1 MVIETTA
8 NEFRQTLK
16 TKVDACIR
24 SHDVLRVKRRNGGDF
39 VVLGEEDWRAV
50 EETLYLN
57 QFAGLVDSIHQAA
70 AEPLSDGVA
79 LKDIDF

>member
-1 MVIETTA
+1 VIEVTA

-16 TKVDACIR
+16 SQVDTCIR
-24 SHDVLRVKRRNGGDF
+24 NHEVLRVKRRNGENF
-39 VVLGEEDWRAV
+39 VVLGEDDWRAV

-57 QFAGLVDSIHQAA
+57 QFSGLVHSIHGAA

-79 LKDIDF
+79 LKDIDL

>member
-1 MVIETTA
+1 MIETTA

-16 TKVDACIR
+16 TKVDECI
-24 SHDVLRVKRRNGGDF
+24 SNHEVLRVRRRQGGDF

-57 QFAGLVDSIHQAA
+57 QFPGMVDSIRRAA
-70 AEPLSDGVA
+70 VEPLSDGTI
-79 LKDIDF
+79 LEELNL

>member
-1 MVIETTA
+1 MQETTA
-8 NEFRQTLK
+8 NEFRQALK
-16 TKVDACIR
+16 AKVDACINN
-24 SHDVLRVKRRNGGDF
+24 HDVLRVRRRHGGDF

-70 AEPLSDGVA
+70 AEPLSEGTA
-79 LKDIDF
+79 LENLNL